1 MSAKR
6 TKAIPAVKPAVRKV
20 RRSEA
25 YRTAVKRTLKKSSS
39 AKSSRK
45 VFDDP
50 SLFGAL
56 PGMSEWAMPL
66 LKELRDE

>member
-1 MSAKR
+1 MPAKK
-6 TKAIPAVKPAVRKV
+6 TKVIPAVKPAVRKA
-20 RRSEA
+20 RRSDA
-25 YRTAVKRTLKKSSS
+25 YKTAVKRTLKKTSR

>member
-1 MSAKR
+1 MPAKR
-6 TKAIPAVKPAVRKV
+6 TKAIPAVKPVVRKV
-20 RRSEA
+20 RRIA
-25 YRTAVKRTLKKSSS
+25 AKRSMSKPSRRQS
-39 AKSSRK
+39 ARK